1 MRRNGREEKLLWRVR
16 GANGGARLPLQQQQ
30 PAISTEMNIPSIQ
43 RQRAPLICPPIPEH
57 AARRDPAVIRAPF
70 QISWLK
76 AGEARG
82 DCVEILEGVKPG
94 EEVVSQGA
102 FKLRNGVPI
111 AVNNSVKVEAELAPR
126 PENR

>member
-1 MRRNGREEKLLWRVR
+1 MFVNVAVVLPEKRKVVLVSATSLVHASY
-16 GANGGARLPLQQQQ
+16 GDSIFVVEDASLSPHKTAHQQF
-30 PAISTEMNIPSIQ
+30 
-43 RQRAPLICPPIPEH
+43 
-57 AARRDPAVIRAPF
+57 V
-70 QISWLK
+70 K

-82 DCVEILEGVKPG
+82 DFVEILEGVEPG

-111 AVNNSVKVEAELAPR
+111 AVNNSVKVGVELAPR